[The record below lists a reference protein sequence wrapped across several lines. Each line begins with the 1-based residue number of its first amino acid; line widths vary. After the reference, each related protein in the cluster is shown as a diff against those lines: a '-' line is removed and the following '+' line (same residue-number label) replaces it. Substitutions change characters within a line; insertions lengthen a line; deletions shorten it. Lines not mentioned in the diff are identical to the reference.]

1 MKLIITS
8 RHRQESEQH
17 GRENDQGNRNKE
29 NKQIELFKM
38 KT

>member
-17 GRENDQGNRNKE
+17 GRENHQENINKE
-29 NKQIELFKM
+29 K
-38 KT
+38 

>member
-17 GRENDQGNRNKE
+17 GRESHQGNRNNE
-29 NKQIELFKM
+29 NKQIEMFKM